1 MSATIMEA
9 QLLGLLR
16 ADPDLA
22 QRGSTAEA
30 VASGGIAILRAGH
43 HRGIWAWEI
52 NRFTFTPGGYSAP
65 NFDVETAVEALL
77 HTRNVVCPG
86 R

>member
-1 MSATIMEA
+1 MSVTIMEA
-9 QLLGLLR
+9 QLLALLR
-16 ADPDLA
+16 NDPDLA
-22 QRGSTAEA
+22 ARGCAAEA
-30 VASGGIAILRAGH
+30 LTAGGLGVLRAGH

-52 NRFTFTPGGYSAP
+52 NRFTFMPGGYSAP
-65 NFDVETAVEALL
+65 NFDVDTAVEALI